1 MNAKTILLTFGLS
14 LVTVLS
20 GCKTGYFDTK
30 EAITPSDELNDRL
43 LKDVLATIQ
52 NNFPPAKTRFHFPH
66 GREKLAMALEASLRK
81 YGYAVSSDPKS
92 RDKSDI
98 QLAYKFAEVEKGL
111 FVLSVSAGAGFQVN
125 RLYSESKDG
134 EYVAAGPLLMRK
146 G

>member
-1 MNAKTILLTFGLS
+1 MNAKKLMLTLSLS

-30 EAITPSDELNDRL
+30 EAITPPDDLSDRL
-43 LKDVLATIQ
+43 LKDVLASIQ

-66 GREKLAMALEASLRK
+66 GQEKLAIALEDSLRK
-81 YGYAVSSDPKS
+81 YGYAVSSNPKD

-98 QLAYKFAEVEKGL
+98 QLAYKFAAVEKGL
-111 FVLSVSAGAGFQVN
+111 VVLSVSVGAGFQVN
-125 RLYSESKDG
+125 RLYSENKDG
-134 EYVAAGPLLMRK
+134 EFTAAGPLLMRK